1 MNGFVIQSGTLYL
14 QVAAQ
19 LREEGDR
26 RAGLEVRVKIL
37 LKLGRHHTGEVS
49 EDAGSD
55 IDFTQHIHLVGRHR
69 LPQYNH
75 KYTLSYDYILN
86 HKASHMMSNVMCN
99 SLPSD

>member
-26 RAGLEVRVKIL
+26 RTGLEVRVKIL

-55 IDFTQHIHLVGRHR
+55 IDFTQHIHLETHR
-69 LPQYNH
+69 LLYTPQYNH

-86 HKASHMMSNVMCN
+86 HKV
-99 SLPSD
+99 